1 MAYENDIIMRQVRDM
16 TRMLAKI
23 LFGKNTATYE
33 YKEEDR
39 HTATDS
45 LYARLI
51 ALVDAGKINEAENR
65 LYEELE
71 RDEEGTFEVALGFY
85 DYLNELPEEFLEE
98 HDYSKE
104 EVKEGAQSLADRKGL
119 GLLGED
125 LISRIRIAFNRNVR
139 CYFLLKN
146 FVTCHITL
154 QTGSIQIRREESSWK
169 ILQSSAYFRS
179 GHSRQLPNCR
189 RNTENSVRA
198 CPAGS

>member
-98 HDYSKE
+98 HDYSKLKKAHR
-104 EVKEGAQSLADRKGL
+104 VLRIARGWDFL
-119 GLLGED
+119 GKD
-125 LISRIRIAFNRNVR
+125 LIRN
-139 CYFLLKN
+139 
-146 FVTCHITL
+146 
-154 QTGSIQIRREESSWK
+154 
-169 ILQSSAYFRS
+169 
-179 GHSRQLPNCR
+179 NCSK
-189 RNTENSVRA
+189 EK
-198 CPAGS
+198 

>member
-71 RDEEGTFEVALGFY
+71 RDEASFATNRCLPHL
-85 DYLNELPEEFLEE
+85 DSIELFAHPCE
-98 HDYSKE
+98 
-104 EVKEGAQSLADRKGL
+104 
-119 GLLGED
+119 
-125 LISRIRIAFNRNVR
+125 
-139 CYFLLKN
+139 
-146 FVTCHITL
+146 
-154 QTGSIQIRREESSWK
+154 
-169 ILQSSAYFRS
+169 
-179 GHSRQLPNCR
+179 
-189 RNTENSVRA
+189 
-198 CPAGS
+198 

>member
-71 RDEEGTFEVALGFY
+71 RDEEGTFEVF
-85 DYLNELPEEFLEE
+85 
-98 HDYSKE
+98 
-104 EVKEGAQSLADRKGL
+104 EG
-119 GLLGED
+119 
-125 LISRIRIAFNRNVR
+125 
-139 CYFLLKN
+139 
-146 FVTCHITL
+146 
-154 QTGSIQIRREESSWK
+154 GSQRRRTESCGSQGAGTSWG
-169 ILQSSAYFRS
+169 R
-179 GHSRQLPNCR
+179 
-189 RNTENSVRA
+189 T
-198 CPAGS
+198 

>member
-71 RDEEGTFEVALGFY
+71 RDEEGTFEVAIGFY
-85 DYLNELPEEFLEE
+85 DYLNELP
-98 HDYSKE
+98 
-104 EVKEGAQSLADRKGL
+104 GG
-119 GLLGED
+119 
-125 LISRIRIAFNRNVR
+125 ISRRARLFEG
-139 CYFLLKN
+139 
-146 FVTCHITL
+146 
-154 QTGSIQIRREESSWK
+154 GSQRRRTESCGSQGVGTSWG
-169 ILQSSAYFRS
+169 R
-179 GHSRQLPNCR
+179 
-189 RNTENSVRA
+189 T
-198 CPAGS
+198 

>member
-51 ALVDAGKINEAENR
+51 ALVDAGKINE
-65 LYEELE
+65 ELE

-119 GLLGED
+119 GLLGEGLD
-125 LISRIRIAFNRNVR
+125 
-139 CYFLLKN
+139 
-146 FVTCHITL
+146 
-154 QTGSIQIRREESSWK
+154 
-169 ILQSSAYFRS
+169 
-179 GHSRQLPNCR
+179 
-189 RNTENSVRA
+189 
-198 CPAGS
+198 

>member
-71 RDEEGTFEVALGFY
+71 RAHRVLRIARGWDFLGK
-85 DYLNELPEEFLEE
+85 DLIRNNC
-98 HDYSKE
+98 SKE
-104 EVKEGAQSLADRKGL
+104 K
-119 GLLGED
+119 
-125 LISRIRIAFNRNVR
+125 
-139 CYFLLKN
+139 
-146 FVTCHITL
+146 
-154 QTGSIQIRREESSWK
+154 
-169 ILQSSAYFRS
+169 
-179 GHSRQLPNCR
+179 
-189 RNTENSVRA
+189 
-198 CPAGS
+198 

>member
-71 RDEEGTFEVALGFY
+71 RDEEGTFEV
-85 DYLNELPEEFLEE
+85 
-98 HDYSKE
+98 
-104 EVKEGAQSLADRKGL
+104 
-119 GLLGED
+119 
-125 LISRIRIAFNRNVR
+125 SRVRIAFNRNVR
-139 CYFLLKN
+139 CYFFTKKTHLP
-146 FVTCHITL
+146 VT
-154 QTGSIQIRREESSWK
+154 
-169 ILQSSAYFRS
+169 
-179 GHSRQLPNCR
+179 SRQKPVVYR
-189 RNTENSVRA
+189 
-198 CPAGS
+198 

>member
-65 LYEELE
+65 LRSEE
-71 RDEEGTFEVALGFY
+71 RAFEVALGFY

-119 GLLGED
+119 GLLGEGLD
-125 LISRIRIAFNRNVR
+125 
-139 CYFLLKN
+139 
-146 FVTCHITL
+146 
-154 QTGSIQIRREESSWK
+154 
-169 ILQSSAYFRS
+169 
-179 GHSRQLPNCR
+179 
-189 RNTENSVRA
+189 
-198 CPAGS
+198 

>member
-65 LYEELE
+65 L
-71 RDEEGTFEVALGFY
+71 
-85 DYLNELPEEFLEE
+85 EEFLEE

-119 GLLGED
+119 GLLGEGLD
-125 LISRIRIAFNRNVR
+125 
-139 CYFLLKN
+139 
-146 FVTCHITL
+146 
-154 QTGSIQIRREESSWK
+154 
-169 ILQSSAYFRS
+169 
-179 GHSRQLPNCR
+179 
-189 RNTENSVRA
+189 
-198 CPAGS
+198 

>member
-98 HDYSKE
+98 NDYSKG
-104 EVKEGAQSLADRKGL
+104 K
-119 GLLGED
+119 D
-125 LISRIRIAFNRNVR
+125 LISRVRIAFNRNVR
-139 CYFLLKN
+139 CYFFTKKTHLP
-146 FVTCHITL
+146 VT
-154 QTGSIQIRREESSWK
+154 
-169 ILQSSAYFRS
+169 
-179 GHSRQLPNCR
+179 SRQKPVVYR
-189 RNTENSVRA
+189 
-198 CPAGS
+198 

>member
-33 YKEEDR
+33 Y
-39 HTATDS
+39 TDS

-119 GLLGED
+119 GLLGEGLD
-125 LISRIRIAFNRNVR
+125 
-139 CYFLLKN
+139 
-146 FVTCHITL
+146 
-154 QTGSIQIRREESSWK
+154 
-169 ILQSSAYFRS
+169 
-179 GHSRQLPNCR
+179 
-189 RNTENSVRA
+189 
-198 CPAGS
+198 

>member
-71 RDEEGTFEVALGFY
+71 RDEEGTFEVAIGFY

-119 GLLGED
+119 GLLGEYNIYAVFCNYKTKVETAYD
-125 LISRIRIAFNRNVR
+125 ITQLSFEFGKRFN
-139 CYFLLKN
+139 
-146 FVTCHITL
+146 I
-154 QTGSIQIRREESSWK
+154 
-169 ILQSSAYFRS
+169 
-179 GHSRQLPNCR
+179 
-189 RNTENSVRA
+189 
-198 CPAGS
+198 

>member
-98 HDYSKE
+98 HDYSKAHR
-104 EVKEGAQSLADRKGL
+104 VLRIARGWDFL
-119 GLLGED
+119 GKD
-125 LISRIRIAFNRNVR
+125 LISRVRIAFNRNVR
-139 CYFLLKN
+139 CYFFTKKTHLS
-146 FVTCHITL
+146 VT
-154 QTGSIQIRREESSWK
+154 
-169 ILQSSAYFRS
+169 
-179 GHSRQLPNCR
+179 SRQKPVVYR
-189 RNTENSVRA
+189 
-198 CPAGS
+198 

>member
-85 DYLNELPEEFLEE
+85 DYLNELPEEFLEG

-119 GLLGED
+119 GLLGEGLD
-125 LISRIRIAFNRNVR
+125 
-139 CYFLLKN
+139 
-146 FVTCHITL
+146 
-154 QTGSIQIRREESSWK
+154 
-169 ILQSSAYFRS
+169 
-179 GHSRQLPNCR
+179 
-189 RNTENSVRA
+189 
-198 CPAGS
+198 

>member
-65 LYEELE
+65 LYEEL
-71 RDEEGTFEVALGFY
+71 G
-85 DYLNELPEEFLEE
+85 
-98 HDYSKE
+98 K
-104 EVKEGAQSLADRKGL
+104 
-119 GLLGED
+119 
-125 LISRIRIAFNRNVR
+125 
-139 CYFLLKN
+139 
-146 FVTCHITL
+146 
-154 QTGSIQIRREESSWK
+154 
-169 ILQSSAYFRS
+169 
-179 GHSRQLPNCR
+179 
-189 RNTENSVRA
+189 ENSYEQEIFRA
-198 CPAGS
+198 YKADPKQTE

>member
-85 DYLNELPEEFLEE
+85 DYLNELPEEFLESTIIRRRK
-98 HDYSKE
+98 SKKAHR
-104 EVKEGAQSLADRKGL
+104 VLRIARGWDFL
-119 GLLGED
+119 GKD
-125 LISRIRIAFNRNVR
+125 WISRVRIAFNRNVR